1 VTEAAKA
8 AQTRGLQMARDSE
21 KEAQDTLA
29 ARGLKIQEPSQALK
43 DGLMRIS
50 ATMTD
55 EWVAKAGEDGKK
67 LIESYRA
74 A

>member
-1 VTEAAKA
+1 
-8 AQTRGLQMARDSE
+8 
-21 KEAQDTLA
+21 
-29 ARGLKIQEPSQALK
+29 
-43 DGLMRIS
+43 MRIS